1 MSRPG
6 RLLTSLIT
14 VACMALPLWLHAAEP
29 GVDPTAES
37 GVDSTAGPAV
47 DPGHAAAAEEL
58 LGLIGIDTGIRPMAR
73 RMRETTVEQL
83 AAMDVAQGEEEIARP
98 YLERI
103 GSVIE
108 QTLSW
113 NNLRG
118 DFVDAYTATFT
129 EAELRELSGF
139 FRSDTGSKYLDNVS
153 DLNRLAA
160 DIVRENAMA
169 AAPRIREIT
178 EEMRAA
184 LPADGS

>member
-6 RLLTSLIT
+6 RVLASLIT
-14 VACMALPLWLHAAEP
+14 VACMALPLSLHAAE
-29 GVDPTAES
+29 AAHE
-37 GVDSTAGPAV
+37 
-47 DPGHAAAAEEL
+47 AAAEEL
-58 LGLIGIDTGIRPMAR
+58 LQLIGIDTGIRPMAR

-83 AAMDVAQGEEEIARP
+83 AAMDVAQGEEEIAGP
-98 YLERI
+98 YLDRI
-103 GSVIE
+103 GSLIE

-113 NNLRG
+113 ENLRG

-129 EAELRELSGF
+129 EAELRELAEF
-139 FRSDTGSKYLDNVS
+139 FRSETGSKYLENVS

-169 AAPRIREIT
+169 AAPEIREIT

>member
-6 RLLTSLIT
+6 RVLASLIT
-14 VACMALPLWLHAAEP
+14 VTCMALPLSLHAAEP
-29 GVDPTAES
+29 GHE
-37 GVDSTAGPAV
+37 
-47 DPGHAAAAEEL
+47 AAAEEL
-58 LGLIGIDTGIRPMAR
+58 LQLIGIDTGIRPMAR

-83 AAMDVAQGEEEIARP
+83 ASMDVAQGEEETARP
-98 YLERI
+98 YLEEI
-103 GSVIE
+103 GAVIE
-108 QTLSW
+108 ETLSW
-113 NNLRG
+113 ESLRG

-129 EAELRELSGF
+129 EEELRELSAF

-178 EEMRAA
+178 DEMREA

>member
-1 MSRPG
+1 MRRPG
-6 RLLTSLIT
+6 RVLASLIT
-14 VACMALPLWLHAAEP
+14 VVCVTLSLSLHAAEP
-29 GVDPTAES
+29 EAASGAEPKTDPAH
-37 GVDSTAGPAV
+37 D
-47 DPGHAAAAEEL
+47 AAAREL

-83 AAMDVAQGEEEIARP
+83 AAMDVARGEEEIARP

-103 GSVIE
+103 GDLIE

-113 NNLRG
+113 ENLRD

-129 EAELRELSGF
+129 EAELRELSAF
-139 FRSDTGSKYLDNVS
+139 FRSETGSKYLDNVS

-169 AAPRIREIT
+169 VAPRIREIT